1 MTNRVLRKAVCF
13 LFLILSAPLSAQA
26 ETLVVNGQE
35 RSYELDQAVGESRGL
50 IVALHGGGGSAKRFR
65 KSSGIR
71 EAALSSG
78 YAVVWPDSDGG
89 RWNDGRLNTEG
100 EIINDIDDEAFLL
113 ALIDHVIE
121 TGAAKPGKVFIM
133 GHSNGGMMSFYMGCK
148 YPKVFKGISPVS
160 ANVPRPMDCAGQG
173 PIAMLNIVGL
183 RDRVVPFE
191 GGGIFGRTRRG
202 ELLSVPESFNALAK
216 RNRCK
221 GNSVQNGNEVIRL
234 VGRSCQAATLQLR
247 VKDQGHR
254 FPETAAQ
261 AIVSFFGEL

>member
-1 MTNRVLRKAVCF
+1 MMKRLLRSAVYS
-13 LFLILSAPLSAQA
+13 LFLMFQASNLAQA
-26 ETLVVNGQE
+26 ETLVLNGQT
-35 RSYELDQAVGESRGL
+35 RSYELDQAAGESRGL
-50 IVALHGGGGSAKRFR
+50 IIALHGGGGSAKRFR
-65 KSSGIR
+65 RNSGIR
-71 EAALSSG
+71 EAAESTG
-78 YAVVWPDSDGG
+78 YSIAWPDSDGG
-89 RWNDGRLNTEG
+89 NWNDGRRNSEG
-100 EIINDIDDEAFLL
+100 KIINDIDDEGFLL
-113 ALIDHVIE
+113 ALIDHLIAI
-121 TGAAKPGKVFIM
+121 GAAKREKVFIT

-148 YPKVFKGISPVS
+148 YPRVFKGISPVS

-173 PIAMLNIVGL
+173 AIAMLNIVGL
-183 RDRVVPFE
+183 RDRIVPFE

-254 FPETAAQ
+254 FPDTAAQ